1 MKTKLFDKNGKE
13 KGPIDLPKNFST
25 KIREDILSKVF
36 EAQRGIYAQA
46 YGAKEGAGAQYSASG
61 IIKKKRH
68 DWKASY
74 GKGISRVPRKVMSR
88 HGASFN
94 WIGATVSSTRGGRRP
109 HAPRSEKNPFKKI
122 NKKELLIAFNSALAG
137 TVDAK
142 SLKKKYG
149 DRSADPKL
157 PSAGVKVESGFVFE
171 DKILETKTKDFII
184 AMKNV
189 FGNSFGSVL
198 KRKSIRAGIGKMR
211 GRKYKSNA
219 GLLFVIGDGEK
230 MNRKGIEVVSVTDL
244 TVKDLSPNG
253 EPGRLVCYTEKAIKD
268 IGKRFK

>member
-1 MKTKLFDKNGKE
+1 MKTKLFDKTGKE
-13 KGPIDLPKNFST
+13 KGSVDLPKNFSV
-25 KIREDILSKVF
+25 KIREDILARVF
-36 EAQRGIYAQA
+36 DAQRGVYAQA

-109 HAPRSEKNPFKKI
+109 HAPRSEKNLLKKT

-137 TVDAK
+137 TIN
-142 SLKKKYG
+142 LKFLEKKYG
-149 DRSADPKL
+149 K
-157 PSAGVKVESGFVFE
+157 KVESGFVFDE
-171 DKILETKTKDFII
+171 NILKLKTKDFI
-184 AMKNV
+184 ASMKAV
-189 FGNSFGSVL
+189 FGESFENIL
-198 KRKSIRAGIGKMR
+198 KHKTVRAGIGKMR

-219 GLLFVIGDGEK
+219 GLLFVIGNEEK
-230 MNRKGIEVVSVTDL
+230 MKRKGIEVVNVNDL
-244 TVKDLSPNG
+244 TIKDLSPNG
-253 EPGRLVCYTEKAIKD
+253 EPGRLVCYTEKAISE
-268 IGKRFK
+268 IGGRFK